1 MCAESESAF
10 RGWAHYLSPWEPRRG
25 PRSLAVSSLAQ
36 AQWRTRRKRREG
48 KGREGKGRERKAKA
62 EQRRGE
68 ERGGEVNLRED
79 VKTEHEQT

>member
-1 MCAESESAF
+1 MRSGVGPITFLPGSLGGALGHWLSALWPKLSGG
-10 RGWAHYLSPWEPRRG
+10 RGG
-25 PRSLAVSSLAQ
+25 
-36 AQWRTRRKRREG
+36 REG
-48 KGREGKGRERKAKA
+48 KGREGKRREGKGRERKAKA